1 MTATRVPWW
10 LSIPATFIPT
20 HAAPVTAGPV
30 LSRDD
35 PGDVETFKQL
45 ACWLARRAPHCD
57 LEDAEDF
64 GHPAMTAGE
73 VLAAWQTR
81 MNASRWGID
90 VSASELATV
99 LAWFK
104 EHT

>member
-1 MTATRVPWW
+1 MTVTRVPWW

-45 ACWLARRAPHCD
+45 ACWLARRDPQG
-57 LEDAEDF
+57 LEDSLLL
-64 GHPAMTAGE
+64 
-73 VLAAWQTR
+73 VLARDTGRVGVVVPVA
-81 MNASRWGID
+81 
-90 VSASELATV
+90 
-99 LAWFK
+99 
-104 EHT
+104 